1 MDGLDS
7 EFGIMDGELEPLF
20 SVCII
25 ISIII
30 FFNFCYGMI
39 EINLTEVDYNAISG
53 TSVGGLRVGS

>member
-1 MDGLDS
+1 MDD
-7 EFGIMDGELEPLF
+7 ELEPLF

-30 FFNFCYGMI
+30 FFYFCYGMI

-53 TSVGGLRVGS
+53 TSVGGLRVRS